1 MIFYCSMEPDPKP
14 SSNDKVPSFFSE
26 GDKTTEN
33 LHFEKIKKNDSIESS
48 SKTTKQSSKLTIH
61 WPSLGIG
68 AVIAVACIFFGIMM
82 ANMVDTES
90 TQILD
95 EITINEIGSIK
106 KPTFSSFTDNASP
119 ILGDENAPL
128 TLIEFGDYQC
138 TYCKKFFH
146 ETVESILINYV
157 ETGKVKMLFKDFI
170 VVDGAVGGNDSMNAA
185 NAAHC
190 ANDQGMFWQFHSTLY
205 NNWAGEGTGWI
216 SSEQLNKFAN
226 TLELDM
232 NEFSNCV
239 SELKWKKLV
248 NASHDDAVALG
259 VTATPTF
266 FVIDENRN
274 VLKIT
279 GAQHYDVFKEVFDSA
294 LEK

>member
-1 MIFYCSMEPDPKP
+1 MEPDPKP

-68 AVIAVACIFFGIMM
+68 AVIAIACIFFGVMM
-82 ANMVDTES
+82 TNMVDTES

-119 ILGDENAPL
+119 ILGDINAPL

-138 TYCKKFFH
+138 TYCKKFFS

-157 ETGKVKMLFKDFI
+157 ETGQVKMLFKDFI
-170 VVDGAVGGNDSMNAA
+170 VVDGNASMNAA

-205 NNWAGEGTGWI
+205 NNWAGEGTGWV

-226 TLELDM
+226 TLELNMD
-232 NEFSNCV
+232 EFSNCV

>member
-1 MIFYCSMEPDPKP
+1 
-14 SSNDKVPSFFSE
+14 
-26 GDKTTEN
+26 
-33 LHFEKIKKNDSIESS
+33 
-48 SKTTKQSSKLTIH
+48 
-61 WPSLGIG
+61 
-68 AVIAVACIFFGIMM
+68 
-82 ANMVDTES
+82 
-90 TQILD
+90 
-95 EITINEIGSIK
+95 
-106 KPTFSSFTDNASP
+106 
-119 ILGDENAPL
+119 
-128 TLIEFGDYQC
+128 
-138 TYCKKFFH
+138 
-146 ETVESILINYV
+146 
-157 ETGKVKMLFKDFI
+157 MLFKDFI
-170 VVDGAVGGNDSMNAA
+170 VVDGNDSMNAA

-248 NASHDDAVALG
+248 NASHDDGVALG

-266 FVIDENRN
+266 FVIDQNKN
-274 VLKIT
+274 VVKIT
-279 GAQHYDVFKEVFDSA
+279 GAQQYDVFKEVFDSS

>member
-138 TYCKKFFH
+138 TYCKKFFR

-170 VVDGAVGGNDSMNAA
+170 VVDGVVGGNDSMNAA

>member
-1 MIFYCSMEPDPKP
+1 MEPDSEP

-26 GDKTTEN
+26 GDKTSEN
-33 LHFEKIKKNDSIESS
+33 LHFEKIKNNLIESS

-68 AVIAVACIFFGIMM
+68 AIIAIACIFFGVMM
-82 ANMVDTES
+82 TNMVDIES

-138 TYCKKFFH
+138 TYCKKFFR

-170 VVDGAVGGNDSMNAA
+170 VVDGVVGGNDSMNAA

-226 TLELDM
+226 TLELDT

>member
-68 AVIAVACIFFGIMM
+68 AVIAIACIFFGIMM

-138 TYCKKFFH
+138 TYCKKFFR

-205 NNWAGEGTGWI
+205 NNWAGEGTGWV
-216 SSEQLNKFAN
+216 SSDQLNKFAN

-232 NEFSNCV
+232 DEFSNCV

>member
-1 MIFYCSMEPDPKP
+1 M
-14 SSNDKVPSFFSE
+14 N
-26 GDKTTEN
+26 
-33 LHFEKIKKNDSIESS
+33 
-48 SKTTKQSSKLTIH
+48 KLI
-61 WPSLGIG
+61 PIIISAIAIALVVGIG
-68 AVIAVACIFFGIMM
+68 FPSYYAQVVEVQELRDKALSIPKAERQLLNLGHSSPVLG
-82 ANMVDTES
+82 S
-90 TQILD
+90 TNAQ
-95 EITINEIGSIK
+95 ITIV
-106 KPTFSSFTDNASP
+106 
-119 ILGDENAPL
+119 
-128 TLIEFGDYQC
+128 EFGDYQC
-138 TYCKKFFH
+138 TYCKKFFS

-170 VVDGAVGGNDSMNAA
+170 VVDGAIGGNDSMNAA

-205 NNWAGEGTGWI
+205 NNWAGEGTGWV

-239 SELKWKKLV
+239 SDLKWKKLV
-248 NASHDDAVALG
+248 NASHDDAIALG

-279 GAQHYDVFKEVFDSA
+279 GAQHYDCLLYTSPSPRD
-294 LEK
+294 

>member
-1 MIFYCSMEPDPKP
+1 MKP
-14 SSNDKVPSFFSE
+14 GSESSSNDEVPSFFLE
-26 GDKTTEN
+26 DDITTEN
-33 LHFEKIKKNDSIESS
+33 SRDVKIKKNN
-48 SKTTKQSSKLTIH
+48 SKEPSLKITGKSSKLTIH

-68 AVIAVACIFFGIMM
+68 AVIAVACIFFGVMM
-82 ANMVDTES
+82 TNMIDTES

-106 KPTFSSFTDNASP
+106 KPTFSSFTNNASP
-119 ILGDENAPL
+119 ILGDRNAPL

-138 TYCKKFFH
+138 TFCNKFFH

-170 VVDGAVGGNDSMNAA
+170 VVGQDSMHAA

-190 ANDQGMFWQFHSTLY
+190 ANDQEMFWQFHSILY

-216 SSEQLNKFAN
+216 SSEQLIKFAN
-226 TLELDM
+226 TLELDIS
-232 NEFSNCV
+232 EFSNCV

-248 NASHDDAVALG
+248 NASHDDAIALG

-266 FVIDENRN
+266 FVIDQNKN
-274 VLKIT
+274 VMKIT
-279 GAQHYDVFKEVFDSA
+279 GAQQYDVFKEVFDSL

>member
-119 ILGDENAPL
+119 ILGDGNAPL

-138 TYCKKFFH
+138 TYCKQFFR

-205 NNWAGEGTGWI
+205 NNWAGEGTGWV

-232 NEFSNCV
+232 DEFSNCV

>member
-138 TYCKKFFH
+138 TYCKKFFR

>member
-1 MIFYCSMEPDPKP
+1 MIFYCSMEPDPNP
-14 SSNDKVPSFFSE
+14 SSNDKVPSLFSE

-48 SKTTKQSSKLTIH
+48 SKTTKQLSKLTIH

-68 AVIAVACIFFGIMM
+68 AVIAIACIFFGIMI

-90 TQILD
+90 TEILD
-95 EITINEIGSIK
+95 EIIINEIGSIK

-119 ILGDENAPL
+119 ILGDGNAPL

-138 TYCKKFFH
+138 TYCKKFFR

>member
-1 MIFYCSMEPDPKP
+1 MEPDSES
-14 SSNDKVPSFFSE
+14 SSNNKVPRFFLKD
-26 GDKTTEN
+26 DKTTED
-33 LHFEKIKKNDSIESS
+33 LRIEKIKKIDTIEPQ
-48 SKTTKQSSKLTIH
+48 SKTTTMPSKLTIH

-68 AVIAVACIFFGIMM
+68 AVIAIACIFFGVMM
-82 ANMVDTES
+82 TNMVNTES
-90 TQILD
+90 TQIFD
-95 EITINEIGSIK
+95 EITINEVGSIK

-119 ILGDENAPL
+119 ILGDRNAPL

-138 TYCKKFFH
+138 TFCNKFFH

-157 ETGKVKMLFKDFI
+157 ETGKVKILFKDFI
-170 VVDGAVGGNDSMNAA
+170 VVDGAIGGNDSMNAA

-205 NNWAGEGTGWI
+205 NNWAGEGTGWV

-266 FVIDENRN
+266 FVIDQNKN
-274 VLKIT
+274 VMKIT
-279 GAQHYDVFKEVFDSA
+279 GAQQYDVFKEVFDSA

>member
-1 MIFYCSMEPDPKP
+1 MEPDPNP
-14 SSNDKVPSFFSE
+14 SSKDKVPSFFSE

-119 ILGDENAPL
+119 ILGDEYAPL

-138 TYCKKFFH
+138 TYCKNFFR

-157 ETGKVKMLFKDFI
+157 DTGKVKMLFKDFI

-216 SSEQLNKFAN
+216 SSEQLKKFAN

-239 SELKWKKLV
+239 YELKWKKLV

>member
-14 SSNDKVPSFFSE
+14 SSNDKVPSFFSD

-48 SKTTKQSSKLTIH
+48 SKTTTQSSKLTIH

-106 KPTFSSFTDNASP
+106 KPTFSSFTDNSSP
-119 ILGDENAPL
+119 ILGDSNAPL

-138 TYCKKFFH
+138 TFCNKFFH
-146 ETVESILINYV
+146 ETIESILTNYV
-157 ETGKVKMLFKDFI
+157 ETGKVKILFKDFI
-170 VVDGAVGGNDSMNAA
+170 VVGQDSMHAA

-190 ANDQGMFWQFHSTLY
+190 ANDQQMFWQYHSILY
-205 NNWAGEGTGWI
+205 NNWAGEGTGWV

-226 TLELDM
+226 TLGLDM
-232 NEFSNCV
+232 AKFSNCV

-248 NASHDDAVALG
+248 NASHDDGVALG

-266 FVIDENRN
+266 FVIDQNKN
-274 VLKIT
+274 VIKIT
-279 GAQHYDVFKEVFDSA
+279 GAQQYDVFKEVFDSS

>member
-1 MIFYCSMEPDPKP
+1 MEPDSEP
-14 SSNDKVPSFFSE
+14 SSNDNVPSFFSE

-33 LHFEKIKKNDSIESS
+33 LHFEKIKKNDSIESPP
-48 SKTTKQSSKLTIH
+48 KITKQPSKLTIH

-68 AVIAVACIFFGIMM
+68 AVIAIACIFFGVMM
-82 ANMVDTES
+82 TNMVDTES

-119 ILGDENAPL
+119 VLGDGNAPL

-146 ETVESILINYV
+146 ETVESILTNYV

-205 NNWAGEGTGWI
+205 NNWAGEGTGWV
-216 SSEQLNKFAN
+216 SSDQLNKFAN

-232 NEFSNCV
+232 DEFSNCV

>member
-1 MIFYCSMEPDPKP
+1 MIFYCSMEPDSEP

-138 TYCKKFFH
+138 TYCKKFFR

-205 NNWAGEGTGWI
+205 NNWAGEGTGWV

-232 NEFSNCV
+232 DEFSNCV

>member
-33 LHFEKIKKNDSIESS
+33 SHLEKIKKNDSNESS
-48 SKTTKQSSKLTIH
+48 SKTTKQLSKLTIH

-68 AVIAVACIFFGIMM
+68 AVIAIACIFFGVLMV
-82 ANMVDTES
+82 NMIDIES

-95 EITINEIGSIK
+95 EITINEIGSVK

-119 ILGDENAPL
+119 ILGDKNAPL

-138 TYCKKFFH
+138 TFCNKFFH
-146 ETVESILINYV
+146 ETEELILANYV
-157 ETGKVKMLFKDFI
+157 KTGKVKILFKDFI
-170 VVDGAVGGNDSMNAA
+170 VVGQDSIHAA

-190 ANDQGMFWQFHSTLY
+190 ANDQQMFWQYHSILY
-205 NNWAGEGTGWI
+205 NNWAGEGTGWV

-232 NEFSNCV
+232 DEFSNCV
-239 SELKWKKLV
+239 SELKWKELV
-248 NASHDDAVALG
+248 TASHDDGLILD

-266 FVIDENRN
+266 FVIDQNRN

-279 GAQHYDVFKEVFDSA
+279 GAQHYDVFKEVFDSI

>member
-1 MIFYCSMEPDPKP
+1 MEPDPNP

-119 ILGDENAPL
+119 ILGDGNAPL

-138 TYCKKFFH
+138 TYCKKFFR

>member
-33 LHFEKIKKNDSIESS
+33 LHFEKIKKNDSIELS

-106 KPTFSSFTDNASP
+106 KPTFSSFTDNSSP
-119 ILGDENAPL
+119 ILGDINAPL

-138 TYCKKFFH
+138 TFCNKFFH
-146 ETVESILINYV
+146 ETIESILTNYV
-157 ETGKVKMLFKDFI
+157 ETGKVKILFKDFI
-170 VVDGAVGGNDSMNAA
+170 VVGQDSMHAA

-190 ANDQGMFWQFHSTLY
+190 ANDQQMFWKFHSILY
-205 NNWAGEGTGWI
+205 NNWAGEGTGWV

-226 TLELDM
+226 TLGLDM
-232 NEFSNCV
+232 DKFSNCV

-248 NASHDDAVALG
+248 NASHDDGVALG

-266 FVIDENRN
+266 FVIDQNKN
-274 VLKIT
+274 VMKIT
-279 GAQHYDVFKEVFDSA
+279 GAQQYDVFKEVFDSS

>member
-1 MIFYCSMEPDPKP
+1 MIFYCSMEPDPNP

-26 GDKTTEN
+26 DDKTTEN

-138 TYCKKFFH
+138 TYCKKFFR

>member
-1 MIFYCSMEPDPKP
+1 MEPDPKP
-14 SSNDKVPSFFSE
+14 SSNDKVPSFFSD

-68 AVIAVACIFFGIMM
+68 AVIAIACIFFGVMM
-82 ANMVDTES
+82 TNMVDTES

-106 KPTFSSFTDNASP
+106 KPTFSSFTNNASP

-138 TYCKKFFH
+138 TYCKKFFR

-205 NNWAGEGTGWI
+205 NNWAGEGTGWV
-216 SSEQLNKFAN
+216 SSDQLNKFAN

-232 NEFSNCV
+232 DEFSNCV

>member
-1 MIFYCSMEPDPKP
+1 MKPDSEP
-14 SSNDKVPSFFSE
+14 SSNDKVPSFFLE
-26 GDKTTEN
+26 DDKTTGN
-33 LHFEKIKKNDSIESS
+33 LRVEKIKKIDSSESS
-48 SKTTKQSSKLTIH
+48 LKITTQSSKLTIH

-106 KPTFSSFTDNASP
+106 KPTFSSFTDNTSP

-138 TYCKKFFH
+138 TYCKKFFR

-248 NASHDDAVALG
+248 NASHDDGIALG

-266 FVIDENRN
+266 FVIDQNKN
-274 VLKIT
+274 VMKIT
-279 GAQHYDVFKEVFDSA
+279 GAQQYDVFKEVFDLA

>member
-14 SSNDKVPSFFSE
+14 SSNDKVPSFFSD

-106 KPTFSSFTDNASP
+106 KPTFSSFTDNSSP
-119 ILGDENAPL
+119 ILGDSNAPL

-138 TYCKKFFH
+138 TFCNKFFH
-146 ETVESILINYV
+146 ETVESILTNYV
-157 ETGKVKMLFKDFI
+157 ETGKVKILFKDFI
-170 VVDGAVGGNDSMNAA
+170 VVGQDSMHAA

-190 ANDQGMFWQFHSTLY
+190 ANDQQMFWQYHSILY
-205 NNWAGEGTGWI
+205 NNWAGEGTGWV

-232 NEFSNCV
+232 DKFSNCI
-239 SELKWKKLV
+239 SELKWKELV
-248 NASHDDAVALG
+248 TASHDDGLILD

-266 FVIDENRN
+266 FVIDQNRN

-279 GAQHYDVFKEVFDSA
+279 GAQHYDVFKEVFDSV

>member
-1 MIFYCSMEPDPKP
+1 MEPDPNP

-138 TYCKKFFH
+138 TYCKKFFR

-170 VVDGAVGGNDSMNAA
+170 VVDGVVGGNDSMNAA

>member
-68 AVIAVACIFFGIMM
+68 AVIAIACIFFGIMM

-95 EITINEIGSIK
+95 EITINEISSIK
-106 KPTFSSFTDNASP
+106 KPTFSSFTDNSSP
-119 ILGDENAPL
+119 ILGDSNAPL

-138 TYCKKFFH
+138 TFCNKFFH
-146 ETVESILINYV
+146 ETIESILTNYV
-157 ETGKVKMLFKDFI
+157 ETGKVKILFKDFI
-170 VVDGAVGGNDSMNAA
+170 VVGQDSIHAA

-190 ANDQGMFWQFHSTLY
+190 ANDQQMFWQYHSILY

-216 SSEQLNKFAN
+216 SSERLNKFAN

-232 NEFSNCV
+232 DKFSNCV

-248 NASHDDAVALG
+248 DASHDDGIALG

-266 FVIDENRN
+266 FVIDQNKN
-274 VLKIT
+274 VMKIT
-279 GAQHYDVFKEVFDSA
+279 GAQQYDVFKEVFDSI

>member
-1 MIFYCSMEPDPKP
+1 MKP
-14 SSNDKVPSFFSE
+14 GSESSSNDEVPSFFLE
-26 GDKTTEN
+26 DDITTEN
-33 LHFEKIKKNDSIESS
+33 SRDVKIKKNN
-48 SKTTKQSSKLTIH
+48 SKEPSLKITGKSSKLTIH

-68 AVIAVACIFFGIMM
+68 AVIAVACIFFGVMM
-82 ANMVDTES
+82 TNMIDTES

-95 EITINEIGSIK
+95 EITINETGSIK
-106 KPTFSSFTDNASP
+106 KPTFSSFTNNASP
-119 ILGDENAPL
+119 ILGDRNAPL

-138 TYCKKFFH
+138 TFCNKFFH

-170 VVDGAVGGNDSMNAA
+170 VVGQDSMHAA

-190 ANDQGMFWQFHSTLY
+190 ANDQEMFWQFHSILY

-216 SSEQLNKFAN
+216 SSEQLIKFAN
-226 TLELDM
+226 TLELDIS
-232 NEFSNCV
+232 EFSNCV

-248 NASHDDAVALG
+248 NASHDDAIALG

-266 FVIDENRN
+266 FVIDQNKN
-274 VLKIT
+274 VMKIT
-279 GAQHYDVFKEVFDSA
+279 GAQQYDVFKEVFDSL

>member
-1 MIFYCSMEPDPKP
+1 
-14 SSNDKVPSFFSE
+14 
-26 GDKTTEN
+26 
-33 LHFEKIKKNDSIESS
+33 
-48 SKTTKQSSKLTIH
+48 
-61 WPSLGIG
+61 
-68 AVIAVACIFFGIMM
+68 
-82 ANMVDTES
+82 
-90 TQILD
+90 
-95 EITINEIGSIK
+95 
-106 KPTFSSFTDNASP
+106 
-119 ILGDENAPL
+119 
-128 TLIEFGDYQC
+128 
-138 TYCKKFFH
+138 
-146 ETVESILINYV
+146 
-157 ETGKVKMLFKDFI
+157 MLFKDFI
-170 VVDGAVGGNDSMNAA
+170 VVDSAVGGNDSMNAA

-190 ANDQGMFWQFHSTLY
+190 ANDQGMFWKFHSTLY
-205 NNWAGEGTGWI
+205 NNWAGEGTGWV

-232 NEFSNCV
+232 DEFSNCV

-279 GAQHYDVFKEVFDSA
+279 GAQHYDVFKDVFDSA

>member
-1 MIFYCSMEPDPKP
+1 MKPDSEP
-14 SSNDKVPSFFSE
+14 SSNDKVPSFFLE
-26 GDKTTEN
+26 DDKTTEN
-33 LHFEKIKKNDSIESS
+33 LRVEKIKKIDSSEPSL
-48 SKTTKQSSKLTIH
+48 KTTTQSSKLTIH

-138 TYCKKFFH
+138 TYCKKFFR

-185 NAAHC
+185 NATHC

>member
-1 MIFYCSMEPDPKP
+1 MKPDSEP
-14 SSNDKVPSFFSE
+14 SSNDKVPSFFLE
-26 GDKTTEN
+26 DDKTTEN
-33 LHFEKIKKNDSIESS
+33 LRVEKIKKSDSGEPSL
-48 SKTTKQSSKLTIH
+48 KTTTQPSKLTIH

-68 AVIAVACIFFGIMM
+68 AVIAIACIFFGIMM

-106 KPTFSSFTDNASP
+106 KPTFSSFTDNSSP
-119 ILGDENAPL
+119 ILGDSNAPL

-138 TYCKKFFH
+138 TFCNKFFH
-146 ETVESILINYV
+146 ETIESILTNYV
-157 ETGKVKMLFKDFI
+157 ETGKVKILFKDFI
-170 VVDGAVGGNDSMNAA
+170 VVGQDSMHAA

-190 ANDQGMFWQFHSTLY
+190 ANDQQMFWQYHSILY
-205 NNWAGEGTGWI
+205 NNWAGEGTGWV

-226 TLELDM
+226 TLGLDM
-232 NEFSNCV
+232 DKFSNCV
-239 SELKWKKLV
+239 SELKWEKLV
-248 NASHDDAVALG
+248 NASHDDGVVLG

-266 FVIDENRN
+266 FVIDQNKN
-274 VLKIT
+274 VMKIT
-279 GAQHYDVFKEVFDSA
+279 GAQQYDVFKKVFDSS

>member
-1 MIFYCSMEPDPKP
+1 MEPDPNP